1 MVKNYLK
8 SIRFVNLILLFLLFW
23 GLLFQI
29 KSKPF
34 FLTINLNSFLLSI
47 SIILTTASGYLINN
61 FFDFNSDAINGK
73 NQFYFSKSHYLIFYI
88 IHVILSFFFI
98 FISDLSGAW
107 IQLVFYCHMLVL
119 FYSVFLQHIPLI
131 GNLAVA
137 ILCGIM
143 VYIPHIL
150 LVGFQWNNNFNLQDS
165 NSELLVIFSMLFTLA
180 RELIKDVE
188 DLQGDQKT
196 NSNTI
201 AVAFGVKTSKTLIIS
216 VFFISFLI
224 LIYSCFFTPIT
235 VNSLCFFI
243 PTLVIT
249 GILILNSIKS
259 NSKIAFN
266 KLSKLVKIQFL
277 IATVWLYYEV
287 II

>member
-1 MVKNYLK
+1 
-8 SIRFVNLILLFLLFW
+8 
-23 GLLFQI
+23 
-29 KSKPF
+29 
-34 FLTINLNSFLLSI
+34 
-47 SIILTTASGYLINN
+47 
-61 FFDFNSDAINGK
+61 
-73 NQFYFSKSHYLIFYI
+73 
-88 IHVILSFFFI
+88 
-98 FISDLSGAW
+98 
-107 IQLVFYCHMLVL
+107 MLVL

-137 ILCGIM
+137 ILCGIV

-224 LIYSCFFTPIT
+224 LIYSCFVTPLTIS
-235 VNSLCFFI
+235 SLCFFI

-287 II
+287 IT

>member
-23 GLLFQI
+23 GLLIQHE
-29 KSKPF
+29 SKPF
-34 FLTINLNSFLLSI
+34 FSSVNLDTLLLSL
-47 SIILTTASGYLINN
+47 SIILSTASGYLINN

-73 NQFYFSKSHYLIFYI
+73 NQFYFSKSHYLISYI

-137 ILCGIM
+137 ILCGIV

-224 LIYSCFFTPIT
+224 LIYSCFLTPIT

-287 II
+287 IT

>member
-73 NQFYFSKSHYLIFYI
+73 NQFYFSKSHYLISYI

>member
-34 FLTINLNSFLLSI
+34 FLTINLNTFLLSI

-73 NQFYFSKSHYLIFYI
+73 NQFYFSKSHYLISYI

-137 ILCGIM
+137 ILCGIV

-224 LIYSCFFTPIT
+224 LIYSCFITPVT

-287 II
+287 IT

>member
-34 FLTINLNSFLLSI
+34 FLTINLNTFLLSI

-73 NQFYFSKSHYLIFYI
+73 NQFYFSKSHYLISYI

-137 ILCGIM
+137 ILCGIV

-224 LIYSCFFTPIT
+224 LIYSCFLTPVT

-287 II
+287 IT

>member
-34 FLTINLNSFLLSI
+34 FLTINLNTFLLSI

-61 FFDFNSDAINGK
+61 FFDFYSDAINEK
-73 NQFYFSKSHYLIFYI
+73 NQFYFSKSHYLISYI

-137 ILCGIM
+137 ILCGIV

-224 LIYSCFFTPIT
+224 LIYSCFLTPIT

-287 II
+287 IT

>member
-61 FFDFNSDAINGK
+61 FFDFNSDAVNGK
-73 NQFYFSKSHYLIFYI
+73 NQFYFSKSHYLISYI

-137 ILCGIM
+137 ILCGIV

-201 AVAFGVKTSKTLIIS
+201 AVTFGVKTSKTLIIS

-224 LIYSCFFTPIT
+224 LMYSCSLTPIT

-287 II
+287 IT